1 MEEEIKKENV
11 TNQKTKK
18 KHIRRNI
25 VIIISLITFIVT
37 YIGLRGSYLEM
48 REVGD
53 EYLSVFWQNT
63 IYTLITFVINFVF
76 LFFAFFFTNKT
87 IKKSLKVF
95 FDEEKKEIPKFP
107 NKSISFVVALIG
119 SILSTKILL
128 NSALLCFSNSKFG
141 ITDPVFNVD
150 LSLMIF
156 QRPFI
161 SNIIMYLLAVEIT
174 TLAYAVIYSIIILN
188 KSFDGV
194 SRETITKCNL
204 VKIIKPRVV
213 VIAILVALMIVFTMV
228 INIGNE
234 KFMNV
239 TLSDGSLFAL
249 YGAGKSDVT
258 IKLVGYVIFALLA
271 MISILKAYKAIKEKS
286 VRRVVGNVLV
296 VPAYLIILAVV
307 LALYQLIF
315 VGSDVLNANGK
326 YIEKNIEY
334 TKQAYGININ
344 ENSINYSGTITSQEL
359 ESNKNII
366 NNIQMVD
373 NQSVLQ
379 DLQSTQ
385 STKGFYTF
393 RNTQIEKY
401 NVNNVP
407 TLLYITPREIS
418 NSNAS
423 YSGKTYLY
431 THGYGAVETYAGLLN
446 EDGYIKNLKENVTDT
461 DKEPVSISEPRIY
474 YGLETSNAAVINS
487 SKNEIDYIDDN
498 TNKEIESN
506 YKGNAGLELNFIDRI
521 ILGIKEG
528 DIQLAFS
535 NSLKENSKILTN
547 RNIINRAK
555 SVMPYIKYDNNPYMV
570 INDDDKKMYWVL
582 DAYTVSDYYPFSQK
596 ENYTELEEINYIRN
610 SIKVIVNAY
619 DGTMKFYITDR
630 NDPIAMAYNNMY
642 PTLFAKAEESIPTGI
657 SNHFVYPKALFDI
670 QSRVI
675 SKYHDI
681 KSEVLYRGNDMW
693 QVAETTISGKATT
706 MSSYYTMCKNS
717 DNQDDLGLII
727 PFTAYNKQN
736 IIAYMVGNVENG
748 KNTLKLNKFTSNS
761 NVLGPIQIITQIN
774 QDETIAQDIA
784 SLNTT
789 GTKISKNLIAVPIN
803 DTILY
808 VETIYQQMINETTQ
822 KPTLKRVVVVSG
834 NKIAI
839 GNNLEQALKNL
850 LSKNAS
856 SIEVG
861 DTDNLEELVKGI
873 IKANENV
880 KNSTKNSD
888 WKLMGEDMDKLTGL
902 IDKLKV
908 VVEEQEKQEEKENK
922 ENKSLNQTN
931 NVVNK

>member
-63 IYTLITFVINFVF
+63 IYTLITFVVNFVF

-161 SNIIMYLLAVEIT
+161 SNIIMYLLVVEIT

-213 VIAILVALMIVFTMV
+213 VIAILVALMIIFTMV

-234 KFMNV
+234 KFMNI
-239 TLSDGSLFAL
+239 TLSDGSFFSL

-286 VRRVVGNVLV
+286 VRRVVGNVLI
-296 VPAYLIILAVV
+296 VPAYLIVLAVV

-334 TKQAYGININ
+334 TKQAYGINIS
-344 ENSINYSGTITSQEL
+344 ENSINYSGTITSSEL
-359 ESNKNII
+359 ETNRNLI

-373 NQSVLQ
+373 SQSVLQ

-431 THGYGAVETYAGLLN
+431 THGYGAVETYAGILN
-446 EDGYIKNLKENVTDT
+446 DDGYIKNLKENVTDS
-461 DKEPVSISEPRIY
+461 DKEPVAISEPRIY

-487 SKNEIDYIDDN
+487 SKNEIDYVEDN
-498 TNKEIESN
+498 TNTEVERN
-506 YKGNAGLELNFIDRI
+506 YQGNAGLELNFIDRI

-570 INDDDKKMYWVL
+570 INDEDKKMYWVL
-582 DAYTVSDYYPFSQK
+582 DAYTISNYYPFSQK

-657 SNHFVYPKALFDI
+657 SKHFVYPKTLFDI
-670 QSRVI
+670 QSKVI

-693 QVAETTISGKATT
+693 QVAETSISGKSTT
-706 MSSYYTMCKNS
+706 MNSYYTMCKNS
-717 DNQDDLGLII
+717 ENEDDLGLII

-736 IIAYMVGNVENG
+736 IIAYMIGNVENG
-748 KNTLKLNKFTSNS
+748 KNLLRLNKFTSNS

-822 KPTLKRVVVVSG
+822 KPSLKRVVVVSG

-888 WKLMGEDMDKLTGL
+888 WKLMGEDMDKLTSL
-902 IDKLKV
+902 IDRLKV
-908 VVEEQEKQEEKENK
+908 VVEEKQKQEEKENK
-922 ENKSLNQTN
+922 ENKSVNQVN
-931 NVVNK
+931 NVVNQ